1 MSPSGMSLRT
11 KLFVMF
17 LLLSTIPLISI
28 GMFSYTLS
36 SRIITEKEINE
47 NLIVLSQIDNQVSQ
61 FVGDKHVVSLSF
73 LVDRNVQA
81 LIRDPGLSGAERKT
95 IDFAI
100 KAKLFDFHNLMGA
113 DSIVLALNGGP
124 MYSNRSDLEG
134 YFPRIEREGW
144 FRSAMQRKARSFWG
158 EPLVLGGETVIPFV
172 QVLTTFSSLEPRGF
186 LVINLR
192 ETYLQT
198 LYTSFISSSAMS
210 LFITSE
216 PSIILTHPDHRAVGR
231 SIRDLYGIASQ
242 QTPGESGSFIRR
254 GGGHDDLVLYKKDPV
269 VGMDFFSVTS
279 LSVLLRN
286 VFFIRRTT
294 IVALFVMIALGLLT
308 SLLLSQGFLSP
319 MNRLIAVIRQI
330 ETSTLDNVVIPRLNG
345 EIGLIALSFAGM
357 VDKLRI
363 SLANEIR
370 MEKEK
375 READLKVLEFQ
386 INPHFLY
393 NTLSSVVWLSRENR
407 NDDVIRVAKSLS
419 NLFRISIS
427 KGKEI
432 ITIGEEI
439 EHVKSYIE
447 IEKIRHG
454 DEFSVVYQLDPAI
467 TKNLTVKLVLQPLVE
482 NAIYHGIKQG
492 GSGRGTITICGAP
505 LGKDIRFQVI
515 DDGGTLTEQEAAR
528 LNEILEHTSAPETN
542 FGIGIRNVNDRVRL
556 TYGSPYG
563 LAFAKSGPL
572 TVVSL
577 LIPRTFG
584 MDLT

>member
-1 MSPSGMSLRT
+1 MSLRT

-47 NLIVLSQIDNQVSQ
+47 NLIILSQIDNQVSA
-61 FVGDKHVVSLSF
+61 FIGDKHIVSLSF
-73 LVDRNVQA
+73 QVDRNIQA
-81 LIRDPGLSGAERKT
+81 LIRNPGLSGAERKN

-100 KAKLFDFHNLMGA
+100 KAKLFDFNNLTGA
-113 DSIVLALNGGP
+113 DSIVLVLNGGP
-124 MYSNRSDLEG
+124 AYSNRSDLEG
-134 YFPRIEREGW
+134 YLPRIQGQRW
-144 FRSAMQRKARSFWG
+144 FGSAMQRKARSFWG
-158 EPLVLGGETVIPFV
+158 EPLILGGETVIPFV
-172 QVLTTFSSLEPRGF
+172 QVITTFSSLEPRGF

-198 LYTSFISSSAMS
+198 LYASFMSSNAMS

-216 PSIILTHPDHRAVGR
+216 PSIILTHPDRGAVGR
-231 SIRDLYGIASQ
+231 SIRDAYGIDPP

-269 VGMDFFSVTS
+269 IGMDFYSITS
-279 LSVLLRN
+279 LSVLLKS
-286 VFFIRRTT
+286 VIFIRRAT
-294 IVALFVMIALGLLT
+294 FIALLIMIVIGLLT

-330 ETSTLDNVVIPRLNG
+330 ETSTLDNVVIPRLKG
-345 EIGLIALSFAGM
+345 EIGLIALSFTGM
-357 VDKLRI
+357 VDKLKV
-363 SLANEIR
+363 SVANEIR

-407 NDDVIRVAKSLS
+407 NDDVIKVAKSLS

-439 EHVKSYIE
+439 EHVRSYIE

-454 DEFSVVYQLDPAI
+454 EEFTFDYRLDPAI
-467 TKNLTVKLVLQPLVE
+467 MKDLTVKLVLQPIVE
-482 NAIYHGIKQG
+482 NAIYHGIKQSR
-492 GSGRGTITICGAP
+492 SGRGTITICGSRE
-505 LGKDIRFQVI
+505 GDDIRFQVI
-515 DDGGTLTEQEAAR
+515 DDGDTLSAQEAVR
-528 LNEILEHTSAPETN
+528 LNEILDGTSVPVAD
-542 FGIGIRNVNDRVRL
+542 FGIGIRNVNDRIRL

-563 LAFAKSGPL
+563 LRFTKNGPL

-577 LIPRTFG
+577 LIPRTSG
-584 MDLT
+584 TGAP